1 MKTALVGRLTRQAIT
16 AGVVA
21 AGALVGLYLLP
32 VAAQTYTMKIGAD
45 TVNDVQHEWL
55 KRFGG
60 RVEQRSGGKIKAQL
74 YPSAQLGGSSAEIK
88 GMQLGTIEARIGP
101 GAFLGGL
108 DPQFQVLDAP
118 GWFVD
123 MEHVRRTLAD
133 PKFRSAFFEAPKS
146 KGLIGVSLV
155 VYGPSSFVSKQPLRS
170 LADFRGKKI
179 RVMGS
184 PMQTTPIR
192 QLGGT
197 ASPIAWAETLPALQ
211 QGMIDGVKSALPAFT
226 SVKFYD
232 AAKYLT
238 ATDNSVLV
246 SVGLVSKI
254 WFVRLP
260 TELQKIII
268 EEGSAV
274 EPELLQVTMEA
285 YERSSKEWIDNGG
298 EIIKLA
304 AGEQNKLRE
313 QLAGVGP
320 EVLKDQP
327 QVKALYDLLI
337 ATANANR

>member
-1 MKTALVGRLTRQAIT
+1 MDIGLICKLMQRAGIAATLATGSLIALGHAP
-16 AGVVA
+16 A
-21 AGALVGLYLLP
+21 P
-32 VAAQTYTMKIGAD
+32 AQTHTMKISAD
-45 TVNDVQHEWL
+45 TVNDVQHEWM
-55 KRFGG
+55 KRFGL
-60 RVEQRSGGKIKAQL
+60 RVEQRSNGRIKAQV
-74 YPSAQLGGSSAEIK
+74 YPSAQLGGSGPEIK

-108 DPQFQVLDAP
+108 DPRFQVLDAP
-118 GWFVD
+118 GWFTD
-123 MEHVRRTLAD
+123 IEHVRRTLSD
-133 PKFRSAFFEAPKS
+133 PRFRNAFFEVPKS

-170 LADFRGKKI
+170 LADFHGKKI

-184 PMQTTPIR
+184 PMQTMPIR

-238 ATDNSVLV
+238 ATDDSVLV
-246 SVGLVSKI
+246 SVGLVSKV
-254 WFVRLP
+254 WFDRLP
-260 TELQKIII
+260 ADIQKIIL

-274 EPELLQVTMEA
+274 EPELLQVTIQA
-285 YERSSKEWIDNGG
+285 YERSAKEWTDNGG
-298 EIIKLA
+298 EIIRLA
-304 AGEQNKLRE
+304 VAEQNKLRE
-313 QLAGVGP
+313 QLATIGP

-337 ATANANR
+337 EVAKTNR